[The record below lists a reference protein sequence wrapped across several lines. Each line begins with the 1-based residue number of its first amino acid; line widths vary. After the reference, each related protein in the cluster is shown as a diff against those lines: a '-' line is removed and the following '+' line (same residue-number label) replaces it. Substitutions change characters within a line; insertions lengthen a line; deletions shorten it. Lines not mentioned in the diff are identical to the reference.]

1 MTTHYNRPIET
12 SSTTTALP
20 PKPHS
25 PPTSHKFASIHS
37 TFALSTCKLVLR
49 HHRHSTPPNHSLDY
63 FYHSTLPT
71 PHIHFTN
78 STHPLHHSP
87 IHPHPTVQPTIPP
100 PTTPPHHHTNQH
112 YHTTIPPHQP
122 TLPHHHTTTPTN
134 TTTPPSSLQ
143 AWWLGVCSSSSRSSC
158 CAWCWCTRLGVARVL
173 LLLTTSTTDPRA
185 HLPRLA
191 IKRLSI
197 RICMIEEWL
206 DGCRG

>member
-1 MTTHYNRPIET
+1 MMTTRYTRPIET

-25 PPTSHKFASIHS
+25 PPTSHKFSSIHS
-37 TFALSTCKLVLR
+37 TFALSTCELVLR

-87 IHPHPTVQPTIPP
+87 IHPHSIIPP
-100 PTTPPHHHTNQH
+100 PTTPPYHHTNQH

-122 TLPHHHTTTPTN
+122 TLLQHPHHFRHGGWVCAHPPLDHHAVHGAGVPGWVWQGYFFFSLRQRPTHAL
-134 TTTPPSSLQ
+134 TCQ
-143 AWWLGVCSSSSRSSC
+143 GWL
-158 CAWCWCTRLGVARVL
+158 
-173 LLLTTSTTDPRA
+173 
-185 HLPRLA
+185 
-191 IKRLSI
+191 
-197 RICMIEEWL
+197 
-206 DGCRG
+206 